1 MIVKIMRI
9 MSRMIMNVNRTI
21 NMNISVVTVSIL
33 TKVIF

>member
-9 MSRMIMNVNRTI
+9 MSQMIMNVNRTI